1 MTVLLFG
8 AGTAFGQE
16 ILCAGSV
23 KQFQVD
29 VSENGGN
36 GTTGSTY
43 SWQITTAGF
52 SGSISPLTASGNRV
66 EIDWGTTPEGNYML
80 RVTEINNGCPNFQ
93 EIEISLRN
101 EIELNEL
108 EDMYICPEGGD
119 VTFNAGFGYDSYAW
133 YNENGDLLGNTS
145 QMTVDEPGIYQ
156 VEVTRDECS
165 ATQTVEAIPIDFPV
179 FVVNTDVY
187 NTIMV
192 EHIGGNVDELE
203 YQLEDLDEN
212 IIKPWQTSNT
222 FYGINEGVYLIRIR
236 TWDASCFTYKYA
248 VSVNIPNTI
257 TPNGDG
263 YNDYWDLSRFYNYAP
278 DARVEVYDR
287 YGKLITKISKENN
300 FMWDGTYLGRPLP
313 TTSYVYIMYIN
324 GEKVTGYL
332 LIKN

>member
-8 AGTAFGQE
+8 AGTALGQE
-16 ILCAGSV
+16 IMCVGSV

-29 VSENGGN
+29 ASENNGN

-43 SWQITTAGF
+43 AWQVTSAGF
-52 SGSISPLTASGNRV
+52 SGTISSLTASGNRV
-66 EIDWGTTPEGNYML
+66 EIDWGTTTEGNYMI
-80 RVTEINNGCPNFQ
+80 RVTETNNGCPNF
-93 EIEISLRN
+93 IETEVSLRN

-108 EDMYICPEGGD
+108 EDLYICPEGGD

-133 YNENGDLLGNTS
+133 YNENGDLLGNTR
-145 QMTVDEPGIYQ
+145 QLTVDEPGIYQ
-156 VEVTRDECS
+156 VEVSRDECS

-179 FVVNTDVY
+179 FVINTEVY
-187 NTIMV
+187 NSIVV
-192 EHIGGNVDELE
+192 EHIGGNVEELE

-212 IIKPWQTSNT
+212 VIKPWQTSNT
-222 FYGINEGVYLIRIR
+222 FYGINEGAYLVRIR
-236 TWDASCFTYKYA
+236 TWDASCYTYKFA
-248 VSVNIPNTI
+248 LTVSIPNTI

-263 YNDYWDLSRFYNYAP
+263 YNDNWDLTRFYNYAP

-287 YGKLITKISKENN
+287 YGKHITTISKENN
-300 FMWDGTYLGRPLP
+300 FIWDGTYLGRPLP

-324 GEKVTGYL
+324 GEKITGYL